1 MSIPAVPAP
10 RALELV
16 AEHTGR
22 ASTVI
27 CRGALDARGAP
38 RVRRAIDAALAQP
51 RVLVYLDLEDVTSV
65 DAAGGRLVAAAIRRC
80 MSERVHLELWP
91 GVAVERM
98 LTAMRVRLPRRA
110 YPSRPCALAAGLG
123 VASAGQDSRRHP
135 VRAIPGAVRR
145 ASMGP

>member
-1 MSIPAVPAP
+1 MSTRAVPAP
-10 RALELV
+10 RGLHLT

-22 ASTVI
+22 VAVVI

-38 RVRRAIDAALAQP
+38 RVRRAIDAALAEP

-65 DAAGGRLVAAAIRRC
+65 DATGGRLVAAAIRRC
-80 MSERVHLELWP
+80 IARRVHLELWP

-98 LTAMRVRLPRRA
+98 LTGMGVRLPRRA

-123 VASAGQDSRRHP
+123 VASALQDSRRHP
-135 VRAIPGAVRR
+135 VWAIPQPAFR